1 MNNPVPLSYR
11 AVLLFTALFGFGA
24 GAAAQ
29 NRIAFVNLSGQLV
42 TVAPDGGEARVLTP
56 PGRRYQFP
64 AWSPTA
70 SELAVIGADAAGGG
84 VFTVA
89 DRAGAEAEALYQD
102 PSAGPIYLYW
112 SPDGEKVGF
121 LASGAGELGL
131 EVATLENADLTEVTT
146 GSPVYWQWTGDSERL
161 LVHTGLGEDG
171 EVAFYGAAGETGER
185 FADPGFFNAPGLSPS
200 EHYLAY
206 AELTAAGAR
215 AVLQGNAP
223 GTAEVRRE
231 VRYEGVAVLTW
242 SPAADRLAI
251 MSPPAAVGFPYGPV
265 RLLDAATGDLTPLV
279 DRSAVAFF
287 WSPDGRH
294 VAYLTPVQS
303 GGPQAGR
310 VLQQVGTPSRATTV
324 QSPQLELRVV
334 TVPTG
339 DDRALTTFTPTPLF
353 VAQFLPFFDQ
363 YALSHSVWAPDSS
376 AVVLP
381 MQGDAGPQIVVV
393 PLQGESTVLGGG
405 EMPFWSRR

>member
-1 MNNPVPLSYR
+1 MNNPVSPPCW
-11 AVLLFTALFGFGA
+11 AVLIFLTLLGFGA

-42 TVAPDGGEARVLTP
+42 TVAPDGGAERVLTP

-70 SELAVIGADAAGGG
+70 DALAVIGADAAGGG
-84 VFTVA
+84 VFTVTDA
-89 DRAGAEAEALYQD
+89 DGAEAEALYQD

-121 LASGAGELGL
+121 LASGAAGLGL
-131 EVATLENADLTEVTT
+131 EVAALADDTVTELTT

-171 EVAFYGAAGETGER
+171 EVAFYGAAGEAGER

-200 EHYLAY
+200 ERYLAY

-242 SPAADRLAI
+242 SPEADQLAI
-251 MSPPAAVGFPYGPV
+251 MSPPAAISVPYGPI

-279 DRSAVAFF
+279 DRSAVAFSGRRTDDI
-287 WSPDGRH
+287 SP
-294 VAYLTPVQS
+294 T
-303 GGPQAGR
+303 
-310 VLQQVGTPSRATTV
+310 
-324 QSPQLELRVV
+324 
-334 TVPTG
+334 
-339 DDRALTTFTPTPLF
+339 
-353 VAQFLPFFDQ
+353 
-363 YALSHSVWAPDSS
+363 
-376 AVVLP
+376 
-381 MQGDAGPQIVVV
+381 
-393 PLQGESTVLGGG
+393 
-405 EMPFWSRR
+405 